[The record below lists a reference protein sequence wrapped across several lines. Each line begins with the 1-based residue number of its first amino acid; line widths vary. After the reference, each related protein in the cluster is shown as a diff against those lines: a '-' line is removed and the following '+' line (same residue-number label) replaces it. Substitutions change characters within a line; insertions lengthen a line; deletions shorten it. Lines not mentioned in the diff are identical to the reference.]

1 VAVTTPG
8 DGFQQKF
15 VQLDDLRFNYLDWGA
30 EGNPPIIL
38 LHGLQ
43 SHARSWDQFAN
54 ALKGEYRLLA
64 LDQRGHGDTDWPE
77 PPAYNPTDFIDD
89 IFTLTKQLG
98 IEHFVLVGLS
108 MGAHNALA
116 FAIRYPE
123 LVDKLVSVD
132 IPASLK
138 MLDDP
143 KVRSSLVDVQREF
156 ASLDEMV
163 EDARDTYPFAPDEMI
178 RHRMEHNSLQL
189 PSGRLALKYSPDA
202 PRFWNPDDLSQAI
215 KAIQCP
221 TLIVRGGESEVLTA
235 AQAQTMTNTIP
246 NAKLITIAG
255 AGHSVTMD
263 KPTEFEVAVRNFLT
277 E

>member
-1 VAVTTPG
+1 MVMKPPEER
-8 DGFQQKF
+8 FQQKF
-15 VQLDDLRFNYLDWGA
+15 VQLGDLRFNYLDWGA
-30 EGNPPIIL
+30 KSNPQIVL

-77 PPAYNPTDFIDD
+77 PPSYDPTDFIGD

-123 LVDKLVSVD
+123 LVEKLVSVD

-143 KVRSSLVDVQREF
+143 KVRSSLVNVQREF

-163 EDARDTYPFAPDEMI
+163 EDAHDTYPFASDEMI
-178 RHRMEHNSLQL
+178 RHRMKHNSRQL

-202 PRFWNPDDLSQAI
+202 PRIWNPDDLSESI

-221 TLIVRGGESEVLTA
+221 TLIVRGDESEVLTA
-235 AQAQTMTNTIP
+235 VQAQTMTDTIP
-246 NAKLITIAG
+246 NGQLITIAG
-255 AGHSVTMD
+255 AGHSVPMD
-263 KPTEFEVAVRNFLT
+263 KPAEFEVAVREFLV